1 MKSRTLEQ
9 IKMSD
14 AIAKLDRN
22 AQKAIIGGAD
32 QTAYTGDKDKPVTG
46 SLFRMDCVE

>member
-1 MKSRTLEQ
+1 MKTRTLDTL
-9 IKMSD
+9 ITTD
-14 AIAKLDRN
+14 ITKLDKK

-32 QTAYTGDKDKPVTG
+32 QSAYSGDKDKPVTG